1 MLAPFIQR
9 LVAKYPQ
16 LLKAHTSMK
25 IENEPWMSLCVE
37 NIGPGIT
44 GRPSLSLC
52 HYGKLNGDAMR
63 DPEMIFELEVNNGQV
78 ISVDP
83 AYFRNDYVGI
93 EHELTDYRSPLYNSL
108 VQMAVTWNKNL
119 IEQGFLLKEAVFNE

>member
-63 DPEMIFELEVNNGQV
+63 DPEMIFEL
-78 ISVDP
+78 
-83 AYFRNDYVGI
+83 DYVGI